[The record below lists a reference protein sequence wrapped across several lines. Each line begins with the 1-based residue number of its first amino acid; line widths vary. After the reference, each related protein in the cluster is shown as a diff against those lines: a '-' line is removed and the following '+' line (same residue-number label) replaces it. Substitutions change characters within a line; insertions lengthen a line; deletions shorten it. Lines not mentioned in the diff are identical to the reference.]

1 MYNYIPWPSNSRT
14 TDKVLDL
21 RLELG
26 SSGYGVYVMLLEL
39 LRDADDRQLVFNPKK
54 LAYAINE
61 SNVSLVERVVKDFGL
76 FSISPD
82 SRIKSDWLDSQLANF
97 DSQKEAAREAG
108 RRGAA
113 KRWGTRVDE
122 KSEANGEPNGT
133 LLATPL
139 DPNSNK
145 TNISKENIIKPTKSK
160 LLSLHWREYTGEYL
174 FSISREDIVPI
185 DAKFVEVV
193 KTWQKELDAAHGRNK
208 HNIEA
213 VLEVAMYFK
222 LNQRVFGFLQAFT
235 NEGEIGSANL
245 MALLKV
251 MADAKATKFVP
262 KFPDEYV
269 MVKVLETS
277 GINE

>member
-39 LRDADDRQLVFNPKK
+39 LRDADNRQLMFNPKK

-61 SNVSLVERVVKDFGL
+61 SDVSLVERVVKDFGL

-82 SRIKSDWLDSQLANF
+82 STFKSNWLDSQLANF

-113 KRWGTRVDE
+113 KRWGTRVEE
-122 KSEANGEPNGT
+122 KSDANGEPNST
-133 LLATPL
+133 PLATL
-139 DPNSNK
+139 SDPNSNI

-160 LLSLHWREYTGEYL
+160 LLSLHWREYSGEYL

-185 DAKFVEVV
+185 DSKFVKVV
-193 KTWQKELDAAHGRNK
+193 KDWQSELDASRGRNK

-213 VLEVAMYFK
+213 VLEVAQYFK

-251 MADAKATKFVP
+251 MADAKASKFVP
-262 KFPDEYV
+262 KYPDEYV
-269 MVKVLETS
+269 IVKVLETN
-277 GINE
+277 GIRE